1 MAERL
6 LHYVIESG
14 ASTRCFSEAE
24 LPETALD
31 ARRAEAMCPPDT
43 AGAGQPGKN
52 REQRRETSER
62 CAAALPARP
71 PSRIFSVKD
80 GDLSALFD
88 FYLSA
93 DRLGLAEEAQALIRK
108 TQGEKT
114 LAQVKRL
121 SREALG
127 CRLFYGADDS
137 EVQAEGRA

>member
-14 ASTRCFSEAE
+14 VSVRCLSGHE
-24 LPETALD
+24 LLEPVPG
-31 ARRAEAMCPPDT
+31 ARRAEGACLPDAAGNAKNDGRGTCEDCATT
-43 AGAGQPGKN
+43 A
-52 REQRRETSER
+52 S
-62 CAAALPARP
+62 ARP
-71 PSRIFSVKD
+71 SSRVFSVKE
-80 GDLSALFD
+80 GDLATLFD

-93 DRLGLAEEAQALIRK
+93 DRLGLADEAQALILK

-127 CRLFYGADDS
+127 CRLFYGAEDS
-137 EVQAEGRA
+137 QV